1 MEEVA
6 TPSTTVKSVR
16 VAIVAESFLPQ
27 VNGVTNSVLRI
38 LEHLKTQGHEAM
50 VVAPADGKKTPRH
63 YLGFPIET
71 VASIGL
77 PGYDAVRV
85 VTTSSYTIERH
96 LAQFRPDVIHL
107 AAPFVV
113 GYKAA
118 SAGAKLGIPMVGV
131 YQTEVPSY
139 AARYGFPQLEPIFWH
154 HLRQTHSL
162 ATLNLAPST
171 FARDQL
177 IGQGIPRVEVWGRGV
192 DSVRFHPGKRSE
204 KFRRKYAPGGERL
217 ICFMGRLASE
227 KQVEDLVHLKGI
239 PNSRIVIIG
248 EGPSRGTLEKLLPEA
263 VFLGQLGGEKL
274 PTALMVRFEG
284 VAGEFAQFDFGQ
296 ADVRLVDGSTRRI
309 HFAAYRLKYS
319 RWVWVVPVPDERI
332 ESLVRALLLCF
343 EHAGGVPL
351 RVVFDN
357 PKTVVTSR
365 DEHGRPVW
373 NQTLAQV
380 AIDYGFTIEL
390 CAPRSPEQKGSVEN
404 LVGWVKRSF
413 FRARRFAD
421 LEHDLPRQLLE
432 WLTVANEERPSRA
445 TKEIP
450 AQRLAVE
457 QARMKPLAV
466 APAEYGL
473 RYAVHVGP
481 TALVEF
487 QSIRY
492 AMPAGA
498 CGIPATLHLYP
509 DRVRIVTGGGRF
521 EATHPRFP
529 RVGTTSY
536 LEGQR
541 AEQLA
546 VLAGARKRLYF
557 MRERIL
563 ELGPI
568 GESYLTELIH
578 ARPHTWKGD
587 VERLFML
594 LEEMGEARFLRV
606 LQRALFQQLYGAEYV
621 VQIAAREVA
630 S

>member
-1 MEEVA
+1 MLRMLDRHAVHALLEA
-6 TPSTTVKSVR
+6 GQSTKDIARQLR
-16 VAIVAESFLPQ
+16 VSRRTIQ
-27 VNGVTNSVLRI
+27 RI
-38 LEHLKTQGHEAM
+38 
-50 VVAPADGKKTPRH
+50 
-63 YLGFPIET
+63 
-71 VASIGL
+71 
-77 PGYDAVRV
+77 
-85 VTTSSYTIERH
+85 
-96 LAQFRPDVIHL
+96 
-107 AAPFVV
+107 
-113 GYKAA
+113 
-118 SAGAKLGIPMVGV
+118 AK
-131 YQTEVPSY
+131 E
-139 AARYGFPQLEPIFWH
+139 
-154 HLRQTHSL
+154 
-162 ATLNLAPST
+162 
-171 FARDQL
+171 
-177 IGQGIPRVEVWGRGV
+177 PRVEDADDSEARRRRCIGRPAVAEPVRLQLRDLLAADPQAPPLEYLRQLREQGV
-192 DSVRFHPGKRSE
+192 GL
-204 KFRRKYAPGGERL
+204 GESTFYRL
-217 ICFMGRLASE
+217 YR
-227 KQVEDLVHLKGI
+227 
-239 PNSRIVIIG
+239 
-248 EGPSRGTLEKLLPEA
+248 LEK
-263 VFLGQLGGEKL
+263 EKL
-274 PTALMVRFEG
+274 PTELMVRFEG

-296 ADVRLVDGSTRRI
+296 ADVRLLDGTTRRL

-343 EHAGGVPL
+343 AHSGGVPL

-357 PKTVVTSR
+357 PKTVVTGR
-365 DEHGRPVW
+365 DEGGRPIW
-373 NQTLAQV
+373 NSTLAQV

-421 LEHDLPRQLLE
+421 FEHDLPRQLLE
-432 WLTVANEERPSRA
+432 WLIVANDERPSRA

-450 AQRLAVE
+450 AQRLVAE

-466 APAEYGL
+466 APAQYGL
-473 RYAVHVGP
+473 RYAVQVGP

-487 QSIRY
+487 QGIRY

-521 EATHPRFP
+521 DATHPRFP
-529 RVGTTSY
+529 RVGRTSY

-541 AEQLA
+541 TEQLA
-546 VLAGARKRLYF
+546 VVAGARKRLYY
-557 MRERIL
+557 MRERLL

-578 ARPHTWKGD
+578 ARPMTWKGD

-594 LEEMGEARFLRV
+594 LEELGEDRFLRL

-621 VQIAAREVA
+621 VQLAAREAA